1 MKANKNKANKYTAL
15 VLCPV
20 CGETELKELGNVCPV
35 CGWEHDYLQSYD
47 YEMEDVANNLS
58 VTQTREWF
66 KLKRTLDPNY
76 TWKANAKEDGN
87 PSKEGLENLRRK
99 VKREG

>member
-1 MKANKNKANKYTAL
+1 MKKSNGKAGKQPAL
-15 VLCPV
+15 VICPV

-47 YEMEDVANNLS
+47 YEMEEVANNLS
-58 VTQTREWF
+58 VMQTREWF
-66 KLKRTLDPNY
+66 KLKRILDPNY

-87 PSKEGLENLRRK
+87 PSKDDLESLRKK
-99 VKREG
+99 VKEKG